1 MDEQQLNEI
10 RRALE
15 AKGVTLAAGLTE
27 EELAGI
33 EADFGFRFPPDLRAL
48 LHAFLPSGSDW
59 PDWRGGRQRLLEWLD
74 VPADGIEFDVEE
86 SDFWFDGW
94 GARPDD
100 VDERSK
106 KRGVTLRWRRC
117 SSRCME
123 TTSSRRGLRE
133 SGNPVFE
140 VEGSGV
146 RLAARDLASW
156 FSEAGATAG
165 KVRQIELWSELVS
178 E

>member
-10 RRALE
+10 RRTLE
-15 AKGVTLAAGLTE
+15 AKGVTLATGLSE

-33 EADFGFRFPPDLRAL
+33 EVDFGFRFPPDLRAL
-48 LHAFLPSGSDW
+48 LHAFLPAGTDW

-86 SDFWFDGW
+86 SDFWFEGW
-94 GARPDD
+94 GERPDD
-100 VDERSK
+100 IDDAVEDA
-106 KRGVTLRWRRC
+106 RRHVALAPMLIPLHGNDFLPA
-117 SSRCME
+117 RPV
-123 TTSSRRGLRE
+123 E

-146 RLAARDLASW
+146 RVAARDLASW
-156 FSEAGATAG
+156 FREASAGVG
-165 KVRQIELWSELVS
+165 KVRRIELWSDLVS